1 MICCVP
7 LLSMGLLQYM
17 SLYIYIR
24 HGRRSPTIFLSFF
37 VDSATKPATDA
48 TSLKEQQQQ
57 QQQPQREAWQTT
69 TARAATTVSDRSLL
83 VSLCLCTE
91 SKGQARKRGCCE
103 FHKQV
108 EKGLHLSINQS
119 IDQSIDYPSAI
130 KRQQQEQQQQRHC
143 TRSRSRSTTSD
154 ITCTCDNIG
163 KGLP

>member
-57 QQQPQREAWQTT
+57 QQQHQREAWQTT

-119 IDQSIDYPSAI
+119 IDQSIYRLPKCDKTTTTGTTTTATLYQI
-130 KRQQQEQQQQRHC
+130 KIKIKIHHKRYNVH
-143 TRSRSRSTTSD
+143 
-154 ITCTCDNIG
+154 
-163 KGLP
+163 L